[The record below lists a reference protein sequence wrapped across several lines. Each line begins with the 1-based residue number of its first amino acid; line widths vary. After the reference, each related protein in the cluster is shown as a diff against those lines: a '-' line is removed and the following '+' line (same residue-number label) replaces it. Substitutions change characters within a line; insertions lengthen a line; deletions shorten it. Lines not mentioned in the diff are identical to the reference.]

1 MLNSLSRQTG
11 PNKVN
16 GNLKLDELPTMKHEE
31 GLNEQVQV
39 EELDKIKASRFV
51 DDDVDE
57 TEYPGDQPIGKKG
70 LI

>member
-1 MLNSLSRQTG
+1 
-11 PNKVN
+11 
-16 GNLKLDELPTMKHEE
+16 MKHEE